1 MIQCDFCD
9 EWFHPAC
16 VDLEEGEVNAVGRWY
31 CPPCTDV
38 MAQNP
43 SLSRK
48 GFLGFQ
54 GRVAPKEG
62 WGEEFLLEDI
72 DESVIQ
78 VETKRHC
85 VEGWNLFREGRVTGL
100 SSNKNGN
107 YVYFRSQCQA
117 SMRQLSYNV
126 FICFKGS
133 RRLKWST
140 CSCPA
145 GIDGQ
150 CKHLVATLYCLIDL
164 YRLGINKIPDAK
176 TCTQKLQMWH
186 VRKPVTDEP
195 LLFSDIN
202 FVKHDPERPV
212 KGDLGCSVKQ
222 HNPVPEFAST
232 VTQVKIQKLV
242 NLYDSNCIKLPVID
256 TIRTN
261 QCIPVLPK
269 QQMDGSLHSELF
281 ELMNGTEYNFSVDDY
296 TTKLTASEKQHYS
309 SIVEVNIETSRCIEK
324 KTRLQSKSKFW
335 FDQRQHRITASNFGT
350 FCRLKSCTNPITTFN
365 RKQKFFTC
373 RSVRHGVDYES
384 AAFAKYSEVQPCES
398 CSAGLII
405 NPKIPY
411 LGVSPDKI
419 VLTNSELKLVE
430 VKCPYSVFQK
440 KVKICQQI
448 KENNFYLKYVDGEV
462 KLSETHDYFYQIQG
476 QLNITGVNI
485 CDMVVFVPPDDIV
498 IVSIK
503 KDKHFFENKMLPKL
517 SDIYFHHLLPSFVD
531 RLQYIHL

>member
-1 MIQCDFCD
+1 MNCKRKKQTVAEDISDAKTRKEDTRLYCLCKQLDDPDRTMIQCDFCD

-16 VDLEEGEVNAVGRWY
+16 VDLEEGEVNDVGRWY

-78 VETKRHC
+78 VETKRHR
-85 VEGWNLFREGRVTGL
+85 VEGWNLFREGRVTRL

-232 VTQVKIQKLV
+232 VTQKWWNNKRSPPSFNIFANVKSPI
-242 NLYDSNCIKLPVID
+242 NHEAI
-256 TIRTN
+256 TIFHPLRRRTSVMKSSS
-261 QCIPVLPK
+261 IGESDL
-269 QQMDGSLHSELF
+269 DGPRFFNKSY
-281 ELMNGTEYNFSVDDY
+281 GVPDDVFSVP
-296 TTKLTASEKQHYS
+296 T
-309 SIVEVNIETSRCIEK
+309 
-324 KTRLQSKSKFW
+324 
-335 FDQRQHRITASNFGT
+335 
-350 FCRLKSCTNPITTFN
+350 
-365 RKQKFFTC
+365 
-373 RSVRHGVDYES
+373 
-384 AAFAKYSEVQPCES
+384 
-398 CSAGLII
+398 
-405 NPKIPY
+405 
-411 LGVSPDKI
+411 
-419 VLTNSELKLVE
+419 
-430 VKCPYSVFQK
+430 
-440 KVKICQQI
+440 
-448 KENNFYLKYVDGEV
+448 
-462 KLSETHDYFYQIQG
+462 
-476 QLNITGVNI
+476 
-485 CDMVVFVPPDDIV
+485 
-498 IVSIK
+498 
-503 KDKHFFENKMLPKL
+503 
-517 SDIYFHHLLPSFVD
+517 
-531 RLQYIHL
+531 